1 MPTVIFH
8 GSSGELRELLRRV
21 PSIFAGT
28 TPDPIG
34 IAQGLQLRLGV
45 ALLSK
50 IQGDFITKSRGGTGE
65 DGIRWQPLAR
75 STIIGR
81 RRSAADKKAV
91 RVSSRATTPMTS
103 AERRA
108 LTRKVE
114 KDVRIR
120 EAMLRARFGLTE
132 GQSKGLARA
141 QVEKSY
147 RQSGAVKSI
156 GSILGA
162 REVDILRDTSKLLR
176 SFSPGI
182 EDRSPIADEIGV
194 PQGPNG
200 EGNDS
205 QVFET
210 PPGRVIVGTN
220 EKTWHHKGNKNLPAR
235 PFWPPDGRLPA
246 AWWSFLIGV
255 AQRGIVRGVV
265 LLVSGRAA

>member
-1 MPTVIFH
+1 MPTAIFH

-28 TPDPIG
+28 APDPIG

-50 IQGDFITKSRGGTGE
+50 IQGDFITKGRGGTGE
-65 DGIRWQPLAR
+65 DGIRWQPLKR
-75 STIIGR
+75 ETIIGR
-81 RRSAADKKAV
+81 RRSAADKKSV
-91 RVSSRATTPMTS
+91 RISSRLTDQLTP

-108 LTRKVE
+108 LTRKIE
-114 KDVRIR
+114 KEVRNR
-120 EAMLRARFGLTE
+120 EALLRARFGLTD
-132 GQSKGLARA
+132 GQAKGLARA
-141 QVEKSY
+141 QAEKAL
-147 RQSGAVKSI
+147 RQGGKAKAI
-156 GSILGA
+156 GDILGA
-162 REVDILRDTSKLLR
+162 REVDILRDTSKLFR

-182 EDRSPIADEIGV
+182 EDRSPVADEIGV

-200 EGNDS
+200 EGNDQ

-235 PFWPPDGRLPA
+235 PFWPPDGRLPL

-255 AQRGIVRGVV
+255 AQRGVVRGVV